1 MYKSKKEMARF
12 FIAIIAILLTSCGIK
27 ENKQEALESNP
38 DKLPAE
44 EVVVEGTSVEVT
56 VLNDRTH

>member
-1 MYKSKKEMARF
+1 MARF
-12 FIAIIAILLTSCGIK
+12 FIAIIAILLTSCGTK

-44 EVVVEGTSVEVT
+44 EGVVERTSVEVT

>member
-1 MYKSKKEMARF
+1 MARF
-12 FIAIIAILLTSCGIK
+12 FIAIIAILLTSCGTK
-27 ENKQEALESNP
+27 ENKQEASESNP

-44 EVVVEGTSVEVT
+44 EVVVERTSVEVT